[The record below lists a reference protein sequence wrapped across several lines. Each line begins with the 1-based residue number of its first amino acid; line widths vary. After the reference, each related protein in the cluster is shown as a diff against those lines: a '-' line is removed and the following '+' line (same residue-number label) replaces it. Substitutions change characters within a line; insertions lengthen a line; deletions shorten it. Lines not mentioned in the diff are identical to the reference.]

1 MLKEYGVQD
10 QKDRE
15 DSFKCGPK
23 REEKTAKKKRGFFD
37 RLVIQLLVSVLIVA
51 GAVGVKNVYP
61 EILGKAAEYVS
72 SSVDFERAFEA
83 ISMGISGETELK
95 EAITDACRYAFIS
108 GDDEI
113 FAVGDVEWNE
123 TE

>member
-51 GAVGVKNVYP
+51 GAVGVKNV
-61 EILGKAAEYVS
+61 
-72 SSVDFERAFEA
+72 
-83 ISMGISGETELK
+83 
-95 EAITDACRYAFIS
+95 
-108 GDDEI
+108 
-113 FAVGDVEWNE
+113 DVYKRQV
-123 TE
+123 T